1 MRVDTSRFSVV
12 VMSSECAPL
21 TIPDVKCVPSAA
33 EARGRSA
40 CLYPV
45 FPNNPRP
52 HAGGR

>member
-1 MRVDTSRFSVV
+1 MRVDTSLFSVLG
-12 VMSSECAPL
+12 MSSECAPL
-21 TIPDVKCVPSAA
+21 TIPDLNCVPCAA

-40 CLYPV
+40 YLYLV